1 MKKKS
6 TTPAQL
12 QRRKKVAVATLIT
25 CIAAAMIG
33 GSLHV
38 MKLGSMRMEEMRAK
52 ASYNLSDMNDH
63 IRAAGEELHVQ
74 ERHEKNAKNVYS
86 IVEAQALLDDESRT
100 ELAKMVDI
108 PAGDFIMGTDL
119 QRANEQNKPAHRVH
133 LDAFSIDKYPVTQGQ
148 YALFVAENRYRPPL
162 NWKDGYIPQGMA
174 KHPVTMV
181 SWYNGRAYCEWKGK
195 HLPQESQWEKA
206 ARGTKGQRW
215 PWGEHMKADS
225 LNVYYKVGHT
235 TAVDAYPHGASPF
248 GVMDMSGNVQE
259 WTATQYAPY
268 PGANAS
274 SLVFRPKRLDVSYNA
289 GSEEKE
295 RIFYYVMRGGS
306 WKSDPFSAATY
317 HRNYSMPNYASD
329 FYGFR
334 CAQEKK

>member
-1 MKKKS
+1 MKRKV

-12 QRRKKVAVATLIT
+12 HRRKKVAVATLIT

-38 MKLGSMRMEEMRAK
+38 MELGAMRMDEMRAK
-52 ASYNLSDMNDH
+52 ASYNLSEMDDH
-63 IRAAGEELHVQ
+63 IRAAGEELHLQ
-74 ERHEKNAKNVYS
+74 EQHENNAASVYT
-86 IVEAQALLDDESRT
+86 VAQAKALLDAASRS
-100 ELAKMVDI
+100 ELAKMVEV
-108 PAGDFIMGTDL
+108 PAGDFTMGTDL
-119 QRANEQNKPAHRVH
+119 KRANEQNKPKHQVY
-133 LDAFSIDKYPVTQGQ
+133 LDTFVIDKYPVTQAQ
-148 YALFVAENRYRPPL
+148 YALFVADELYRPPL
-162 NWKDGYIPQGMA
+162 NWKDGHIPQGMA

-181 SWYNGRAYCEWKGK
+181 SWYNARAYCDWQGK
-195 HLPQESQWEKA
+195 RLPKESEWEKA

-215 PWGEHMKADS
+215 PWGERMQVDS

-248 GVMDMSGNVQE
+248 GVMDMAGNVQE
-259 WTATQYAPY
+259 WTATEFAPY

-274 SLVFRPKRLDVSYNA
+274 SQVFHPKKLDATYSA
-289 GSEEKE
+289 GSEDIE
-295 RIFYYVMRGGS
+295 RMVYFVMRGGS
-306 WKSDPFSAATY
+306 WKSDPFSAASY

-334 CAQEKK
+334 CAKEIK